1 MSTTLGEIYN
11 PAIPGLPP
19 KDVVGRLCKKKGFDS
34 NTLTYSTEG
43 NTFFIKY
50 NNVTME
56 EAHAQVFFRQKSR
69 ESNATFRIPE
79 VYHAFIVGE
88 GGGTGRGYT
97 YIVME
102 HIEIDFERT
111 ASDEQRAQAISEL
124 ISIPPPPG
132 VFGSFSGGSYR
143 HHFFRDSEPPILFS
157 SAAELEYYL
166 NRCLEWYNGVTGRQD
181 KVDFSTEPL
190 PCYYADVHPSNFPID
205 KHGQLWV
212 IDFDQAGVLPSSFM
226 SYAIAAH
233 PKKRL
238 PVHIRKTIPLPKSSN
253 LGPLGRATYV
263 LKTVHNAFDIPRDNR
278 TEADAESPPT
288 G

>member
-1 MSTTLGEIYN
+1 MSTTLSEIYN

-19 KDVVGRLCKKKGFDS
+19 KNVVVRLCKKKGFDS
-34 NTLTYSTEG
+34 NILTYSAEG

-79 VYHAFIVGE
+79 VYHAFI
-88 GGGTGRGYT
+88 
-97 YIVME
+97 
-102 HIEIDFERT
+102 
-111 ASDEQRAQAISEL
+111 RAQAISEL

-143 HHFFRDSEPPILFS
+143 HHFFRDSEPPIPFS

-190 PCYYADVHPSNFPID
+190 LCYYADVHPSNFPID

-226 SYAIAAH
+226 SCAIAAH

>member
-1 MSTTLGEIYN
+1 
-11 PAIPGLPP
+11 
-19 KDVVGRLCKKKGFDS
+19 
-34 NTLTYSTEG
+34 
-43 NTFFIKY
+43 
-50 NNVTME
+50 ME

-69 ESNATFRIPE
+69 ERSNATIRIPE
-79 VYHAFIVGE
+79 VYHAFKV
-88 GGGTGRGYT
+88 GGGRGGGRGYT

-132 VFGSFSGGSYR
+132 VFGSFSGGTYR
-143 HHFFRDSEPPILFS
+143 HHFFEDGEPPVPFS
-157 SAAELEYYL
+157 SAAELEEYI

-190 PCYYADVHPSNFPID
+190 LCYYADVHPSNFPID
-205 KHGQLWV
+205 KYGQLWV
-212 IDFDQAGVLPSSFM
+212 IDFEQAGVLPSSFM

-238 PVHIRKTIPLPKSSN
+238 PVHIRKTIQLPKSSN

-263 LKTVHNAFDIPRDNR
+263 VKTIHNDFHIPG
-278 TEADAESPPT
+278 TIA
-288 G
+288 

>member
-34 NTLTYSTEG
+34 NTLTYSAEG

-50 NNVTME
+50 NNATME

-124 ISIPPPPG
+124 TVFHRRLVSLGALVVAPRGIISSETASLLFRFRPPQNLNIISI
-132 VFGSFSGGSYR
+132 
-143 HHFFRDSEPPILFS
+143 E
-157 SAAELEYYL
+157 
-166 NRCLEWYNGVTGRQD
+166 
-181 KVDFSTEPL
+181 
-190 PCYYADVHPSNFPID
+190 
-205 KHGQLWV
+205 
-212 IDFDQAGVLPSSFM
+212 
-226 SYAIAAH
+226 
-233 PKKRL
+233 
-238 PVHIRKTIPLPKSSN
+238 
-253 LGPLGRATYV
+253 
-263 LKTVHNAFDIPRDNR
+263 
-278 TEADAESPPT
+278 
-288 G
+288 